1 MVKRFLKGLLAS
13 RQNRT
18 ITRYYDFVNSL
29 SSLAPELI
37 PDVPPG
43 QNVLVIAPHSDDEAL
58 GCGGTL
64 IKHHQAG
71 HKITAV
77 FMTDGSKSE
86 SAMAEEKLV
95 RLRKKEG
102 EQAAEIL
109 GIVRCIFLNYPDRC
123 LKKNSE
129 SVERMR
135 QILVEIQPD
144 LVYLPFYLDNHPDHQ
159 ATAAIVLGALKQHA
173 VPTVMIYEVWTT
185 LIHNVLVDIST
196 TIDQKVRAIQVYQS
210 QKSIDEFA
218 DQMRS
223 LNRFRSLQSGNQFQ
237 FAEAFFKIDSGIID
251 QLLKENF

>member
-86 SAMAEEKLV
+86 SAMAKDELI
-95 RLRKKEG
+95 RLRKQEG
-102 EQAAEIL
+102 KQASEVL
-109 GIVRCIFLNYPDRC
+109 GIGRCIFLDYPDRR
-123 LKKNSE
+123 LEKNSE
-129 SVERMR
+129 SVERMSR
-135 QILVEIQPD
+135 ILTEIQPD
-144 LVYLPFYLDNHPDHQ
+144 LIYFPFYLDNHP
-159 ATAAIVLGALKQHA
+159 
-173 VPTVMIYEVWTT
+173 
-185 LIHNVLVDIST
+185 
-196 TIDQKVRAIQVYQS
+196 
-210 QKSIDEFA
+210 
-218 DQMRS
+218 
-223 LNRFRSLQSGNQFQ
+223 
-237 FAEAFFKIDSGIID
+237 
-251 QLLKENF
+251 